1 MASAIATPVPSALAL
16 RLTLC
21 AVALGG
27 LLTLPWVTQSPNR
40 LLPGQGIPA
49 LTALGSGA
57 VLVGGLVAAAAMA
70 AIRRGK
76 PWLSL
81 MLVLA
86 ALAAALAMTG
96 VSAEHLLSGRPPS
109 ARVSLGPGFWVTL
122 AALILLAF
130 EEARATGRAGAS
142 AGVIGLLAAFA
153 TLGGAAGLFDRLSLI
168 VEWRARSDIVAAA
181 LGQHLTLAVAAL
193 ALALLVAVPLGWLAF
208 RSPRTDA
215 AINAALSAFQVVP
228 ALALFGLLIPLL
240 AALLRFVPALRGYGL
255 GAIGATPTILGVALY
270 LALPLIRGLVS
281 GLRAADP
288 DAVEAARAMG
298 LSETRIT
305 AEMRIPLSLPVFAGA
320 LRVATVQSIGLVTL
334 GGLIGAGGLGAVV
347 FEGMSQLAPDLILL
361 GALPVIALALAADAA
376 LSALPSRAGARP

>member
-96 VSAEHLLSGRPPS
+96 VSAERLLSGRPPS

-361 GALPVIALALAADAA
+361 GALPVVALALAADAA